1 METKIENSVAAPAMT
16 NTENNHGFYVRL
28 TEYQCLVSL
37 LKSLYAD
44 KILQT
49 DEYEICLKTLSK
61 SYDIPLD
68 FA

>member
-1 METKIENSVAAPAMT
+1 METKTENSVAAPAMT
-16 NTENNHGFYVRL
+16 NTENSHGFYARL

-37 LKSLYAD
+37 LKSLYANG
-44 KILQT
+44 ILRT
-49 DEYEICLKTLSK
+49 EEYEICLKKLSK